1 MYCSQWFLTIF
12 TAKFPLNITFQIMDM
27 FLCEVSIIL
36 LSIFIIMC
44 FNGVQGVSIEFQIA
58 LSLLKVNIC
67 MYVVHTYIHVTMCIM
82 YAYLMH
88 VCVYASNSTCI
99 YLCTYLCI
107 LTLHTTVNST

>member
-58 LSLLKVNIC
+58 LSLLKVNIL
-67 MYVVHTYIHVTMCIM
+67 YVCSTYIYTCNYVYNVCIFNACMCVCIQFHM
-82 YAYLMH
+82 YLSMH
-88 VCVYASNSTCI
+88 IFMYINTAHYS
-99 YLCTYLCI
+99 
-107 LTLHTTVNST
+107 